1 MLLGNW
7 TEAMRSAEQVCSCYI
22 NMIKKQI
29 SYLTLMALNLI
40 SIIFFVIPTGTYD
53 GQKVFKSIHHQSRS
67 LVSNLSIRACTS
79 DISSWTGIKTFS
91 QMNYL

>member
-29 SYLTLMALNLI
+29 INFHLNLMALNLTLI
-40 SIIFFVIPTGTYD
+40 TFFVIPTGTYD
-53 GQKVFKSIHHQSRS
+53 GQKVFKSIHHQS
-67 LVSNLSIRACTS
+67 
-79 DISSWTGIKTFS
+79 
-91 QMNYL
+91 